1 MDELMN
7 RDWFGMA
14 QEVKR
19 LRDLGEDK
27 SFSKDKVSFLFLG
40 ASADTL
46 RKVEERSSST
56 VLNALFSYFARFSTC
71 RRVVFLL
78 RGFF

>member
-1 MDELMN
+1 MAPESLDARMDELMN

-27 SFSKDKVSFLFLG
+27 SFSKDKVGFLSLALLCASF
-40 ASADTL
+40 
-46 RKVEERSSST
+46 RKVKRDHCPT
-56 VLNALFSYFARFSTC
+56 VLTALVSIFR
-71 RRVVFLL
+71 
-78 RGFF
+78 

>member
-1 MDELMN
+1 MIFHGEIRYRFDHMAPESLDARMDELMN

-27 SFSKDKVSFLFLG
+27 SFSKDKVGFLFLD
-40 ASADTL
+40 A
-46 RKVEERSSST
+46 
-56 VLNALFSYFARFSTC
+56 
-71 RRVVFLL
+71 FLCTHCAGSK
-78 RGFF
+78 RDHRPPY

>member
-1 MDELMN
+1 MAPESLDARMDELMN

-27 SFSKDKVSFLFLG
+27 SFSKDKVGFLFLG
-40 ASADTL
+40 ASVHTL
-46 RKVEERSSST
+46 RKVKRRSSST
-56 VLNALFSYFARFSTC
+56 VLTALVSIFR
-71 RRVVFLL
+71 
-78 RGFF
+78 